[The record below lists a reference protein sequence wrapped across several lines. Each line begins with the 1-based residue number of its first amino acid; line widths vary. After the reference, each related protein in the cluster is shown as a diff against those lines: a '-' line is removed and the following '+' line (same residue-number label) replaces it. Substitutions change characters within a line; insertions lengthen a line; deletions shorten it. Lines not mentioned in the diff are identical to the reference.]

1 MKYTIK
7 YIELCNNNLEGV
19 FCMPEDI
26 KRLNVPIP
34 TSLHTKLKVLSA
46 AQEKTLAQWVIEA
59 IQDKLKKESELQK

>member
-1 MKYTIK
+1 
-7 YIELCNNNLEGV
+7 
-19 FCMPEDI
+19 MPEDI